1 MQLGYVEL
9 LQIQR
14 ERGLPFER
22 VMSIELVEGM
32 GIVGDCHA
40 KGGDK
45 QVAILSNEAKQE
57 IETQEL
63 SGLCYQKFQENIVIE
78 GMKFDLLKE
87 RDHLIVDD
95 VIVELSSYAKRC
107 FPECLLRQRGE
118 ECQLKSQ
125 IVFGK
130 VVHSGMIRIGDKIEH
145 KENHSEKS
153 DMIE

>member
-1 MQLGYVEL
+1 MQSGYVEL

-22 VMSIELVEGM
+22 VMSIELIEGM

-45 QVAILSNEAKQE
+45 QVAIISNEAKHE

-63 SGLCYQKFQENIVIE
+63 SGLCYHKFQENIVIE
-78 GMKFDLLKE
+78 GIDFDLVKE
-87 RDHLIVDD
+87 RDLLIAND
-95 VIVELSSYAKRC
+95 VIIELSSYVKRC
-107 FPECLLRQRGE
+107 FPECLLRQQGE
-118 ECQLKSQ
+118 GCQLKSQ

-130 VVHSGMIRIGDKIEH
+130 VVHSGMICIGDKVEH
-145 KENHSEKS
+145 KKDQSEKS
-153 DMIE
+153 EIIE